1 MSPHEA
7 RIIQLLGTFRTA
19 STYGADFND
28 KRTQQAWLL
37 MLGNQ
42 SYEDILEALRLLAG
56 NPEFPTPN
64 VILKKIQSK
73 AHRSAEESFDWLWSN
88 LNRNRPPRTLTLV
101 MDNAIR
107 ECGGWNFLC
116 DGWRE
121 ETRDRHRRQFIR
133 VYNEIIGRAA
143 QGEPLRGSQL
153 SIESPENKNRTLD
166 TTEMTEDQ
174 KYVFEQ
180 GEAKKIAMTSP
191 DRRRGKNGGKSPPSE
206 TPLSDLIARF
216 KDEQTE

>member
-42 SYEDILEALRLLAG
+42 SYEDILEALRMLAG

-73 AHRSAEESFDWLWSN
+73 GHRSAEESFDWLWSN
-88 LNRNRPPRTLTLV
+88 LNRNKPPTTLTLV

-133 VYNEIIGRAA
+133 VYNEIIGRVA
-143 QGEPLRGSQL
+143 QGEVLRSSQL
-153 SIESPENKNRTLD
+153 SIESPENLGTA
-166 TTEMTEDQ
+166 EMTKSQ
-174 KYVFEQ
+174 KYVFKQ
-180 GEAKKIAMTSP
+180 GESKRLAMTTP
-191 DRRRGKNGGKSPPSE
+191 DRRKGLNGGESPPSE
-206 TPLSDLIARF
+206 TPLTDLIARF